1 MQQYAIKHLANKEAG
16 MEIKDIRL
24 KNLQTVIQRSG
35 LTQTDLALK
44 CEISPSLISQIMT
57 KRRNM
62 GTALARKLEGR
73 LSLSEGWFDIPHS
86 LLDSPWHLAKMSE
99 KTGAVAIDEQQLTK
113 RETRLIELFR
123 QMPESE
129 KDRIISDLSEKKRNF
144 DKLLDELMAVK
155 ASRMPID
162 KNENE

>member
-1 MQQYAIKHLANKEAG
+1 

-24 KNLQTVIQRSG
+24 KNLQSVIQRSG
-35 LTQTDLALK
+35 LTQTELALK
-44 CEISPSLISQIMT
+44 CDISPSLISQIMT

-62 GTALARKLEGR
+62 GTAFARKLEGR
-73 LSLSEGWFDIPHS
+73 LNLSEGWFDMPHS
-86 LLDSPWHLAKMSE
+86 LLDSPWHLTKMGE
-99 KTGAVAIDEQQLTK
+99 KKHSTTDNDQQLTK
-113 RETRLIELFR
+113 REIRLVELFR

-129 KDRIISDLSEKKRNF
+129 KDRIINELDEKKRSF

-155 ASRMPID
+155 ASNIPID

>member
-1 MQQYAIKHLANKEAG
+1 

-35 LTQTDLALK
+35 LTQTELALK
-44 CEISPSLISQIMT
+44 CDISPSLISQIMT

-62 GTALARKLEGR
+62 GTAFARKLEGR
-73 LSLSEGWFDIPHS
+73 LNLSEGWFDMPHS
-86 LLDSPWHLAKMSE
+86 LLDSPWNLANLE
-99 KTGAVAIDEQQLTK
+99 ERGGAVNNSAQQLTK
-113 RETRLIELFR
+113 RETRLVELFR

-129 KDRIISDLSEKKRNF
+129 KDRIINDLSEKKRSF

-155 ASRMPID
+155 ASNTPID
-162 KNENE
+162 KNENKE

>member
-1 MQQYAIKHLANKEAG
+1 MLTLAHEITIQQYAVKHLANNETS

-73 LSLSEGWFDIPHS
+73 LSLSEGWFDIPTHCWI
-86 LLDSPWHLAKMSE
+86 PH
-99 KTGAVAIDEQQLTK
+99 GI
-113 RETRLIELFR
+113 
-123 QMPESE
+123 
-129 KDRIISDLSEKKRNF
+129 
-144 DKLLDELMAVK
+144 
-155 ASRMPID
+155 
-162 KNENE
+162 

>member
-1 MQQYAIKHLANKEAG
+1 

-35 LTQTDLALK
+35 LTQTELALK
-44 CEISPSLISQIMT
+44 CDISPSLISQIMT

-62 GTALARKLEGR
+62 GTAFARKLEGR
-73 LSLSEGWFDIPHS
+73 LNLSEGWFDIPHS
-86 LLDSPWHLAKMSE
+86 LLDSPWHLV
-99 KTGAVAIDEQQLTK
+99 KTGEQNDSTSDNHQKLTK
-113 RETRLIELFR
+113 REMHLVELFR

-129 KDRIISDLSEKKRNF
+129 KDRIINDLVYKKRNF

-155 ASRMPID
+155 ASNMSID
-162 KNENE
+162 KKGK